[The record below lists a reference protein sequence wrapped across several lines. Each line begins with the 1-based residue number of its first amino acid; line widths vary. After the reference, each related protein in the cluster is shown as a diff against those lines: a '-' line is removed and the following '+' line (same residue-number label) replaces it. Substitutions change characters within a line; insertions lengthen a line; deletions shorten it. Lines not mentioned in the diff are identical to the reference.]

1 MIHIPKQKK
10 LRLVSL
16 DKCYKVER
24 SIVFWNGGRAG
35 AVVQKSLDKQKKTQK
50 LSLNLKN
57 SYLWGW
63 GGGSKLPLTSILSL
77 ILSIYLY
84 YFLPAS

>member
-35 AVVQKSLDKQKKTQK
+35 AVVQKSLDKQKKNPKTFAK
-50 LSLNLKN
+50 S
-57 SYLWGW
+57 
-63 GGGSKLPLTSILSL
+63 
-77 ILSIYLY
+77 
-84 YFLPAS
+84 

>member
-35 AVVQKSLDKQKKTQK
+35 AVFQKSLDKQKKKTP
-50 LSLNLKN
+50 KN
-57 SYLWGW
+57 
-63 GGGSKLPLTSILSL
+63 
-77 ILSIYLY
+77 
-84 YFLPAS
+84 FR